1 MPITTVL
8 SNNFNMIVALC
19 ELRHER
25 ANGRPVDK
33 IVKYSNGLVFTAY
46 ENPIGLGNTFAVGA
60 ASTNTYYF
68 EIRPGFGQSPS
79 APGYAVTTG
88 TINKNFVIEVG
99 NN

>member
-8 SNNFNMIVALC
+8 TNNFNMIVALC
-19 ELRHER
+19 ELRQER

-60 ASTNTYYF
+60 ASTNSYYF
-68 EIRPGFGQSPS
+68 EISAGFGQSTVGI
-79 APGYAVTTG
+79 ARTTG
-88 TINKNFVIEVG
+88 VINKNFVIEVG
-99 NN
+99 NS